1 MLFIT
6 NKPPLTAMG
15 DVLHD
20 HDLAE
25 AIVDRVL
32 KPLCLS
38 VYPYPYGGLRRFPSI
53 TGYAAKTRT
62 APLPLVPL
70 SMIWGAAGSL
80 SSSSRHQSTPWAIKV
95 AFDGLGALLVIG
107 QLPATRGRPR

>member
-32 KPLCLS
+32 EPC
-38 VYPYPYGGLRRFPSI
+38 VYQSTLGA
-53 TGYAAKTRT
+53 GYSMAKTNS
-62 APLPLVPL
+62 AK
-70 SMIWGAAGSL
+70 
-80 SSSSRHQSTPWAIKV
+80 SRHQGGIINQPSRRQSGVQDQFRCRVYGGTSHV
-95 AFDGLGALLVIG
+95 
-107 QLPATRGRPR
+107 RRPHVGMSP

>member
-32 KPLCLS
+32 EPCVYQSTHIRMGVTSVPIDNRLCGENENCA
-38 VYPYPYGGLRRFPSI
+38 PTPRASI
-53 TGYAAKTRT
+53 DD
-62 APLPLVPL
+62 
-70 SMIWGAAGSL
+70 MGAAGSL
-80 SSSSRHQSTPWAIKV
+80 SSSSRHQSTPW
-95 AFDGLGALLVIG
+95 
-107 QLPATRGRPR
+107 RSR